1 MEYRNTTQFEDDVK
15 VFTVDQKTAIKEE
28 IFTNEAELIA
38 RVQQLKLTRDISDWK
53 QAKSYTIVDKN
64 KLKILYKS
72 DYSKYQNIDLKTQNI
87 PEVWMQLIFALYEAN
102 AKYGISLDS
111 SSNATNY
118 FKVKKRDAKEQIS
131 LCLGLPTTPKKYDV
145 FTFQAE
151 YDIII
156 DPQSIKT
163 KQDPS
168 LEQLQELIKQNKD
181 SDLNKYATEFKNNAD
196 FGGGIPWGLSLA
208 LFLPMFQRFYTG
220 EKESSQ
226 ISGYAMKIE
235 DGHENNW
242 SVEQPNGT
250 QIDTIYDDAERE
262 IETALKQEKTYKL
275 EDFKNEI
282 TALLDLW
289 DQTKSD
295 VDYKE
300 SDQTNAKDTSIAELK
315 RIYENFRTK
324 YKDTTTVKDIGLLQP
339 FTTSSVE
346 DVLVNIEK
354 FDPQPYS
361 GGTGVGKFRT
371 NVVETEWR
379 TRGHIAVFLFIIG
392 KIAEPLLVTAF
403 ENQKDTNQN
412 MIKVAKNLY
421 QTTKGTSIKVR
432 FNQTQE
438 EKYTSMGE
446 IFKLFDDQFR
456 GAANK
461 VKDLKARYN
470 NLLVEYNAANKTIQ
484 LVERQSKFV
493 LPTTNLQNA
502 KDLTQTLTETSSA
515 ADINNAEKA
524 LDTANMDVPLWQNA
538 ASVALNQQRI
548 IDAAKADLKKG
559 QDEWNK
565 LKTEYQKEKGTA
577 YGGADP
583 KWPDISVLIT
593 TNTFNEEVAS
603 FNKSLEDIR
612 NNKIKTL
619 QLEIEKLK
627 EDADKLP
634 LVDSTRFDIPN
645 FTKKTELI
653 NYFTKNSN
661 PFQGVNTNV
670 DPAWIEDIAKD
681 NKRLTGLLHAIW
693 GQENNNSQAV
703 VRGLNMAIL

>member
-15 VFTVDQKTAIKEE
+15 SLSADSKTAIKEE
-28 IFTNEAELIA
+28 SFTNEAKLIA

-64 KLKILYKS
+64 KLKIFYKS
-72 DYSKYQNIDLKTQNI
+72 DYSKYQDIDLNTQNI

-102 AKYGISLDS
+102 AKYGISLDF

-145 FTFQAE
+145 FTFQTD
-151 YDIII
+151 YDVVI
-156 DPQSIKT
+156 DPQSIGT

-168 LEQLQELIKQNKD
+168 LEQLQQLIKQNKD
-181 SDLNKYATEFKNNAD
+181 SNLNKYAAEFRNKAD

-208 LFLPMFQRFYTG
+208 LFLPIFQTFYTG
-220 EKESSQ
+220 EKEASQ
-226 ISGYAMKIE
+226 ISGYVMKIE
-235 DGHENNW
+235 DGHEDNW
-242 SVEQPNGT
+242 LTKKLNVT
-250 QIDTIYDDAERE
+250 QIDKIYDDAKRE

-275 EDFKNEI
+275 EDFK
-282 TALLDLW
+282 D
-289 DQTKSD
+289 
-295 VDYKE
+295 
-300 SDQTNAKDTSIAELK
+300 
-315 RIYENFRTK
+315 
-324 YKDTTTVKDIGLLQP
+324 
-339 FTTSSVE
+339 
-346 DVLVNIEK
+346 
-354 FDPQPYS
+354 
-361 GGTGVGKFRT
+361 
-371 NVVETEWR
+371 
-379 TRGHIAVFLFIIG
+379 
-392 KIAEPLLVTAF
+392 
-403 ENQKDTNQN
+403 
-412 MIKVAKNLY
+412 
-421 QTTKGTSIKVR
+421 
-432 FNQTQE
+432 
-438 EKYTSMGE
+438 
-446 IFKLFDDQFR
+446 
-456 GAANK
+456 ANK
-461 VKDLKARYN
+461 VKALKARYN
-470 NLLVEYNAANKTIQ
+470 DLLVKYNAANKTIQ
-484 LVERQSKFV
+484 LVKRQSKFV

-502 KDLTQTLTETSSA
+502 KDLTQTLTEASSA
-515 ADINNAEKA
+515 ADINDAEKA
-524 LDTANMDVPLWQNA
+524 LDTADMDVPFWENA
-538 ASVALNQQRI
+538 SNVALNQQTI
-548 IDAAKADLKKG
+548 IDTAKANLKKG

-593 TNTFNEEVAS
+593 TDKFDEDVAA
-603 FNKSLEDIR
+603 FNKSLEDIH

-661 PFQGVNTNV
+661 PFQGVNTNI

>member
-15 VFTVDQKTAIKEE
+15 SLSADSKTAIKEE
-28 IFTNEAELIA
+28 SFTNEAKLIA

-64 KLKILYKS
+64 KLKIFYKS
-72 DYSKYQNIDLKTQNI
+72 DYSKYQDIDLNTQNI

-102 AKYGISLDS
+102 AKYGISLDF

-145 FTFQAE
+145 FTFQTD
-151 YDIII
+151 YDVVI
-156 DPQSIKT
+156 DPQSIGT

-168 LEQLQELIKQNKD
+168 LEQLQQLIKQNKD
-181 SDLNKYATEFKNNAD
+181 SNLNKYAAEFRNKAD

-208 LFLPMFQRFYTG
+208 LFLPIFQTFYTG
-220 EKESSQ
+220 EKEASQ
-226 ISGYAMKIE
+226 ISGYVMKIE
-235 DGHENNW
+235 DGHEDNW
-242 SVEQPNGT
+242 LTKKLNVT
-250 QIDTIYDDAERE
+250 QIDKIYDDAKRE

-275 EDFKNEI
+275 EDFKDEV

-289 DQTKSD
+289 DQTKTNP
-295 VDYKE
+295 DYKE
-300 SDQTNAKDTSIAELK
+300 SNQTDAKDNSITDLK
-315 RIYENFRTK
+315 RIYTNFRGK
-324 YKDTTTVKDIGLLQP
+324 YKDTNTVKNLGILRP
-339 FTTSSVE
+339 FTTSSAK
-346 DVLVNIEK
+346 DVLVDSATFN
-354 FDPQPYS
+354 PQPFS
-361 GGTGVGKFRT
+361 TSTTFNT
-371 NVVETEWR
+371 VETEWR
-379 TRGHIAVFLFIIG
+379 TRGHIALFLFIIA
-392 KIAEPLLVTAF
+392 KITNPSLVTAF
-403 ENQKDTNQN
+403 ENQTDTNKN
-412 MIKVAKNLY
+412 MTEVAKKLY
-421 QTTKGTSIKVR
+421 EVGYTGVSVTFAKA
-432 FNQTQE
+432 QE
-438 EKYTSMGE
+438 DQYTCISD
-446 IFKLFDDQFR
+446 IFKLFDNQFR

-461 VKDLKARYN
+461 LKLLKDRYN
-470 NLLVEYNAANKTIQ
+470 NLLTEYNAANTKMTTSGYQ
-484 LVERQSKFV
+484 RQYP
-493 LPTTNLQNA
+493 LPKQNL
-502 KDLTQTLTETSSA
+502 
-515 ADINNAEKA
+515 
-524 LDTANMDVPLWQNA
+524 
-538 ASVALNQQRI
+538 
-548 IDAAKADLKKG
+548 DAAKALVDSLNESNVLAQESAVDAKLKQVEKDAGLWKASLTSADLEHTRIKTLQKNLDDLKA
-559 QDEWNK
+559 EWAN
-565 LKTEYQKEKGTA
+565 LKTDYQKEALIA
-577 YGGADP
+577 YAESDP
-583 KWPDISVLIT
+583 VWPVLQTVIDASDFAKEVD
-593 TNTFNEEVAS
+593 TFNQT
-603 FNKSLEDIR
+603 LQDIH

-661 PFQGVNTNV
+661 PFQGVNTNI